1 MQENYRKFQCQ
12 ACDFN
17 IWKVVS
23 SREFAP
29 EEIEELISKQTIGPL
44 QGFRSR
50 MGRPFAAVVRLSPEF
65 KAEFDF
71 GQSNDGSEEAPD
83 FSGLEPLGPCPKCSA
98 RVFEQPMAYVCEKS
112 LGPARSCDFRSG
124 RIILQRPIEREQ
136 MQKLLASGRTD
147 LLHRFISK
155 KGRPFS
161 AFLVRGADGKVGFE
175 FAPRAAKPGKA
186 AAEPAEVKARV
197 IEPASK
203 TVAKTAA
210 KKTGAKKVT
219 KTAAKKTGAK
229 KATKTAVKTT
239 AMKAAKAVK
248 ARKSAAG

>member
-1 MQENYRKFQCQ
+1 
-12 ACDFN
+12 
-17 IWKVVS
+17 
-23 SREFAP
+23 
-29 EEIEELISKQTIGPL
+29 
-44 QGFRSR
+44 
-50 MGRPFAAVVRLSPEF
+50 
-65 KAEFDF
+65 
-71 GQSNDGSEEAPD
+71 
-83 FSGLEPLGPCPKCSA
+83 
-98 RVFEQPMAYVCEKS
+98 MAYVCEKS

-136 MQKLLASGRTD
+136 MQKLLATGRTD

-175 FAPRAAKPGKA
+175 FAPRVAKPGKA
-186 AAEPAEVKARV
+186 AAGPAEVKARV

-203 TVAKTAA
+203 TVA
-210 KKTGAKKVT
+210 